1 MSSLL
6 AGFRSLANAARQVC
20 LRSSSNCRSQLGAS
34 VRYSRKVSDGGGL
47 CLLVTPKGSRCW
59 RFAFRFGGNY
69 KKLALGINFQ
79 NSDARMLTETAIR
92 AITPRN
98 RSGCVEKP
106 RSEST
111 RSL

>member
-47 CLLVTPKGSRCW
+47 CLMVTPKGSRCW

-69 KKLALGINFQ
+69 KKARLGDQFPELRCPHA
-79 NSDARMLTETAIR
+79 DETAHSRYHAEESIR
-92 AITPRN
+92 L
-98 RSGCVEKP
+98 
-106 RSEST
+106 RSEASIG
-111 RSL
+111 